1 MIYRLGISLVF
12 FLLTNALL
20 GQLTGSNLPIVEI
33 NSEERIID
41 EEKVNAVLSVYANG
55 PDGINTVDQ
64 TPELVHKI
72 GIELRG
78 QSSLRIYD
86 KKGFGFEFRNSE
98 NMDTSLTILGL
109 PAESDWVIHSPY
121 GDKTLMRNAFSYA
134 TSRTLFD
141 YGPRSQFFE
150 LILNG
155 RYYGVCLLT
164 EKIKIGK
171 DRVDISAS
179 SKTKGDVEGGYILK
193 FDKGEYEE
201 VALRSA
207 YPPILG
213 SKQRADIL
221 FHDPAPDLIS
231 DEQEAYIER
240 YLRRFEDAMASMS
253 FSDKFRGFRNYL
265 DEDSFVDYMLF
276 NELTRNIDGYR
287 ISTYFYKEG
296 KAEGGRLKAGPVWDY
311 NLAYGNANY
320 CEGHST
326 QGWAW
331 DFNEAC
337 PEDDYLVHFWWKR
350 LLQDEDFVA
359 KMKRRWEVLR
369 TNELS
374 DFTLTARIDSLYEIL
389 GEAQLRNFKRWPIL
403 GKYVWPNPEVYNTFE
418 EEVGALKSWVL
429 ARSKWMDENVG
440 NIEVDRKS
448 RGGVLAYRI
457 FPNPIVDRMQMQ
469 VVSEGNAD
477 VTIRLFDLMG
487 RQVNEYLFE
496 VSGHQSHQLHC
507 PVPNLRGVYLVE
519 IAVNGRAL
527 DRKKVIISGR

>member
-1 MIYRLGISLVF
+1 MILRLCILLLFSLSVNVLF
-12 FLLTNALL
+12 A
-20 GQLTGSNLPIVEI
+20 QLSSSNLPIIEI
-33 NSEERIID
+33 NSEDRIED
-41 EEKVNAVLSVYANG
+41 EDKVNAVILVYANG
-55 PDGINTVDQ
+55 PNDVNSLDQ
-64 TPELVHKI
+64 SPELVHKI

-78 QSSLRIYD
+78 QSSLRLYD
-86 KKGFGFEFRNSE
+86 KKGFGFEFRDADD
-98 NMDTSLTILGL
+98 MDTSVALLGL

-141 YGPRSQFFE
+141 YGPRTKFFE

-164 EKIKIGK
+164 EKIKMGE
-171 DRVDISAS
+171 DRVDISFS
-179 SKTKGDVEGGYILK
+179 SRTEGDVNGGYILK
-193 FDKGEYEE
+193 FDKGDYEE

-221 FHDPAPDLIS
+221 FHDPSPDKIS
-231 DEQEAYIER
+231 EQQDAFVES

-253 FSDKFRGFRNYL
+253 FGDKFRGFRNYI
-265 DEDSFVDYMLF
+265 DEESFVDYMLF
-276 NELTRNIDGYR
+276 NELTKNVDAYR
-287 ISTYFYKEG
+287 ISTYFYKES

-331 DFNEAC
+331 DFNEVC
-337 PEDDYLVHFWWKR
+337 PEDRYLVHFWWKR
-350 LLQDEDFVA
+350 FLQDENFVA
-359 KMKRRWEVLR
+359 RMLTRWETLR
-369 TNELS
+369 ANQLS
-374 DFTLTARIDSLYEIL
+374 DKVLIDRMDSLSYVL
-389 GEAQLRNFKRWPIL
+389 QAAQVRNFVRWPIL
-403 GKYVWPNPEVYNTFE
+403 GKYIWPNYEVHDTHE
-418 EEVGALKSWVL
+418 KEVEALKSWL
-429 ARSKWMDENVG
+429 IERTRWMDENLVK
-440 NIEVDRKS
+440 IKVDRRS

-457 FPNPIVDRMQMQ
+457 FPNPVVDEMQMQ
-469 VVSEGNAD
+469 VVSEGNAE
-477 VTIRLFDLMG
+477 VTISLYDLLG
-487 RQVNEYLFE
+487 RQVNQYFFE

-507 PVPNLRGVYLVE
+507 PVPDLQGVYLAE

-527 DRKKVIISGR
+527 DRKKVLISSH